1 MMNTTQIDAR
11 EIRALLQRDVT
22 KLLNKLF
29 PNYTITAP
37 VFAPLN
43 PTRDDKTPGSF
54 VIWTAGQAAGG
65 FNEYSPRGHARGDVI
80 DLISYIHRRPGDRAF
95 AFAWARDFLGIKA
108 MSAAELRAMKGSA
121 RAHNHQAVAANST
134 AIADR
139 RAKALALWNRT
150 LPLAGSVAETYLA
163 SRRIPYVLIRNR
175 EDDIR
180 FLPRLEHWKGTTW
193 DRSTTPWTKIKS
205 GGDFPCMVAAMRN
218 FAGDITAVHC
228 TFLRSDGSGKAD
240 VSEPKLMRGD
250 AKGSAIRLTRG
261 DGNLT
266 LEDARTEF
274 QKFGAVHAFMP
285 FEGIENG
292 LSYAIEVPEPRIWAC
307 GSFDLMLAL
316 RLEDEPIF
324 DPVIFG
330 RDNDD
335 NPAAEN
341 AIIDRIDEVRASG
354 RDCSQARP
362 PTGVKDFND
371 LIRGDE

>member
-1 MMNTTQIDAR
+1 MTQIDAR
-11 EIRALLQRDVT
+11 EIRGLLQRDVT
-22 KLLNKLF
+22 KLLNRLF
-29 PNYTITAP
+29 PQYTITSP

-54 VIWTAGQAAGG
+54 VIWTGGPAAGG
-65 FNEYSPRGHARGDVI
+65 FTEYSPRGQARGDVI
-80 DLISYIHRRPGDRAF
+80 DMIAYVHKRPGDRAF
-95 AFAWARDFLGIKA
+95 AFAWARDFLGIRN
-108 MSAAELRAMKGSA
+108 MSEAQLRSMKGSA
-121 RAHNHQAVAANST
+121 RAHVHQEVAANSA

-139 RAKALALWNRT
+139 RKKALDLWRRT
-150 LPLAGSVAETYLA
+150 LPISGSVAETYLA
-163 SRRIPYVLIRNR
+163 ARRIPYVLIRNR

-180 FLPRLEHWKGTTW
+180 FLPRLEHWKGTEW

-205 GGDFPCMVAAMRN
+205 GGEFPCMVAAMRN
-218 FAGDITAVHC
+218 LAGDITAVHC
-228 TFLRSDGSGKAD
+228 TFLRSDGSSKAD
-240 VSEPKLMRGD
+240 VGEPKLMRGD

-261 DGNLT
+261 DGNLS
-266 LEDARTEF
+266 LEEAREAF
-274 QKFGAVHAFMP
+274 AQHGVVHPFMP

-292 LSYAIEVPEPRIWAC
+292 LSYAVEVPEPRIWAC

-316 RLEDEPIF
+316 RVEDEATF

-335 NPAAEN
+335 NPNAEN
-341 AIIDRIDEVRASG
+341 AMVDRIDEVRASG
-354 RDCSQARP
+354 RDCSHARP